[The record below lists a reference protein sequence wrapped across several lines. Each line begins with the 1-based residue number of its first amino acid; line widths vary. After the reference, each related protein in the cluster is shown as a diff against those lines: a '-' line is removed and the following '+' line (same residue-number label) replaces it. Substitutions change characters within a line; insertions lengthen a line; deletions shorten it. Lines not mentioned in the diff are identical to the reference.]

1 MSFLL
6 KRKKRFMTGI
16 THEFDCRNLKDLENL
31 LDNNLEQALQKLGK
45 A

>member
-1 MSFLL
+1 
-6 KRKKRFMTGI
+6 MTGI